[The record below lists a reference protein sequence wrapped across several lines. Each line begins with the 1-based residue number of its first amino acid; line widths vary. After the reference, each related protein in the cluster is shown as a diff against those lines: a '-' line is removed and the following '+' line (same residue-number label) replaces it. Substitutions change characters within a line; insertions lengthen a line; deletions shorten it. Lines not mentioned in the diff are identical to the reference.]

1 MKKILAII
9 LSGLALIAGLILI
22 APAQA
27 VAPDKPP
34 DLRTRTL
41 TDFRIENASNGEKR
55 LRFKTRIANAGPGRF
70 EVRMDRPNTSTAEM
84 TVIQKVYRTDGTWR
98 WITGLKTHG
107 FYNAGDGHDHW
118 HVYKLQDFGIYKINA
133 DGSTGTRAGSGA
145 KTGFCF
151 LDNST
156 YNLTFPGAPQSP
168 YYKGCGTKASTSVK
182 AGISVGW
189 ADTYA
194 ASIAK
199 QWIKINNLQDGKYRV
214 IVKTDP
220 SNWFKEVSET
230 NNWTHSDIR
239 ITGSTVTVLYP

>member
-1 MKKILAII
+1 M
-9 LSGLALIAGLILI
+9 
-22 APAQA
+22 
-27 VAPDKPP
+27 
-34 DLRTRTL
+34 
-41 TDFRIENASNGEKR
+41 
-55 LRFKTRIANAGPGRF
+55 
-70 EVRMDRPNTSTAEM
+70 
-84 TVIQKVYRTDGTWR
+84 
-98 WITGLKTHG
+98 
-107 FYNAGDGHDHW
+107 
-118 HVYKLQDFGIYKINA
+118 
-133 DGSTGTRAGSGA
+133 
-145 KTGFCF
+145 
-151 LDNST
+151 
-156 YNLTFPGAPQSP
+156 
-168 YYKGCGTKASTSVK
+168 K